1 MTLSGNA
8 QAEVELGRC
17 VPRSRCRSTNNLQR
31 GLRFQT
37 LTIGECLG
45 QNSADSR
52 NGNIVRRSA
61 RTKKAENRISVG
73 GVDAPQ
79 LTPSKA
85 LLGKAE
91 WVPRS
96 GLARGFWA
104 VWTLVLALS
113 MVIRELES
121 E

>member
-1 MTLSGNA
+1 MRKLKLNWG
-8 QAEVELGRC
+8 V
-17 VPRSRCRSTNNLQR
+17 VSRVLVAALPITSSC
-31 GLRFQT
+31 GLRFQN

-73 GVDAPQ
+73 VDAPQ

-85 LLGKAE
+85 LLGKAVNYGFHVQG
-91 WVPRS
+91 WLGDLHSVDS
-96 GLARGFWA
+96 GIWYSHSR
-104 VWTLVLALS
+104 
-113 MVIRELES
+113 
-121 E
+121 

>member
-8 QAEVELGRC
+8 QAEVEFGRC

-79 LTPSKA
+79 LTPRA
-85 LLGKAE
+85 FLGKAE
-91 WVPRS
+91 WSPSS

-113 MVIRELES
+113 MVKRELES